1 MLEIAQYF
9 EQVTAGFRPIV
20 LIASG
25 LAAVL
30 VGLFIWLGGLGVRRV
45 LLAVVGAITGGI
57 CGFFIIGRNIAS
69 ALILAAG
76 AAIIAIMFEK
86 IFITILAAG
95 LATVFGFAVLARP
108 YIESSADFST
118 EIKQACLQMPLYCWA
133 IIVALAVIFI
143 LAGFF
148 LWRLTSALC
157 CATLGTFLIF
167 AGMILLLLYKGA
179 APISSIY
186 SRTPFYAAIFA
197 AMTAFGT
204 MEQLLLYQL
213 AEEKLTRKKE
223 TNKGK
228 KGPHETRMSW
238 RTR

>member
-57 CGFFIIGRNIAS
+57 CGFFIIGLNIAS

-86 IFITILAAG
+86 IFITILAAS
-95 LATVFGFAVLARP
+95 LAAVFGFAVLAKP
-108 YIESSADFST
+108 YTEISADFST
-118 EIKQACLQMPLYCWA
+118 EIKRACLQMPLYCWA

-167 AGMILLLLYKGA
+167 TGMILLLLYKGA
-179 APISSIY
+179 APISSLY
-186 SRTPFYAAIFA
+186 SRAPFYAAIFA

-204 MEQLLLYQL
+204 MEQLLLCQR
-213 AEEKLTRKKE
+213 AKEKLTRRKE

>member
-95 LATVFGFAVLARP
+95 LAAVFGFAVLARP

>member
-9 EQVTAGFRPIV
+9 EQVPAGFRPIV

-57 CGFFIIGRNIAS
+57 CGFFTIGRNIAS

-86 IFITILAAG
+86 IFITILAAS
-95 LATVFGFAVLARP
+95 LAAVFGFAVLAKP
-108 YIESSADFST
+108 YTESSADFST
-118 EIKQACLQMPLYCWA
+118 DIKQACLQMPLYCWA

-186 SRTPFYAAIFA
+186 SRTPFYAAVFV

-204 MEQLLLYQL
+204 MEQLLLCQR

-228 KGPHETRMSW
+228 KGPGKTRLNW
-238 RTR
+238 RT